1 MVWTI
6 FSLGAPEDYP
16 QAQFRDNSGL
26 NFICRQIITRNVLH
40 LIHYEWKGSQWEKT
54 FESGDF
60 CLLSFLNDID
70 IDECA
75 YEKGGCQDIRVNTV
89 GSYYCSCSDPEFSLA
104 PEKSHCIGITWAT
117 DYIIVSFGLKLA
129 LDPIPVIIET
139 FALKMPYGDSEIP
152 NPGQPWDN
160 LNNRSRELL

>member
-6 FSLGAPEDYP
+6 FSLGAPEDCP

-26 NFICRQIITRNVLH
+26 NFICRQITIWNVLH

-75 YEKGGCQDIRVNTV
+75 YEKGGCLDIRVNTV
-89 GSYYCSCSDPEFSLA
+89 GSYYCSWSDPEFSLA
-104 PEKSHCIGITWAT
+104 PEKKPLYWYYLS
-117 DYIIVSFGLKLA
+117 YGLCNLVIRTKISPWSNPSNYRNICFKNA
-129 LDPIPVIIET
+129 LRR
-139 FALKMPYGDSEIP
+139 FRDSE
-152 NPGQPWDN
+152 
-160 LNNRSRELL
+160 SRAALRQSK